1 MKSIILTLIIFAVII
16 LIHELGHFTAAK
28 LSGVRVNEFSLGMG
42 PALFRFGKGETSYV
56 LRAFPIGGSVS
67 MEGEDADSEDKRAF
81 CNKKAGFRIIIIV
94 AGAIMNLILGFG
106 ILAGVTTSQD
116 YVASNTIAQ
125 FEENA
130 ATQQHGLQV
139 GDTILKVN
147 NRSVWVE
154 SDIVYELTRDEDAVV
169 DLTVRRDGKKV
180 LLEDVAFDLREQ
192 NGEQALVIDF
202 KVLAQ
207 PKTVGSVLDYSF
219 RKTASIAR
227 IVWISLGDLLTG
239 RASVHDLAGPIGM
252 TQVVSQVSKIGWDS
266 LLTLAAF
273 ITINVGIFNLLP
285 IPALDG
291 GRLVFLLIE
300 IVRRGKKIN
309 PEHEAYIHLA
319 GFAAVILLMIFV
331 TFNDIVNLVKQ
342 AM

>member
-81 CNKKAGFRIIIIV
+81 CNKKVGFRIIIIV

-154 SDIVYELTRDEDAVV
+154 SDIEAPI
-169 DLTVRRDGKKV
+169 K
-180 LLEDVAFDLREQ
+180 
-192 NGEQALVIDF
+192 
-202 KVLAQ
+202 
-207 PKTVGSVLDYSF
+207 
-219 RKTASIAR
+219 
-227 IVWISLGDLLTG
+227 
-239 RASVHDLAGPIGM
+239 GP
-252 TQVVSQVSKIGWDS
+252 
-266 LLTLAAF
+266 
-273 ITINVGIFNLLP
+273 
-285 IPALDG
+285 
-291 GRLVFLLIE
+291 
-300 IVRRGKKIN
+300 
-309 PEHEAYIHLA
+309 
-319 GFAAVILLMIFV
+319 
-331 TFNDIVNLVKQ
+331 
-342 AM
+342 